1 MNILNTTHFIQ
12 KQTAVNK
19 EIQQLRHMIKDQNK
33 IIENLTER
41 VVALEEAAK
50 NKQVVENDET
60 LGSDKLDQENT
71 EETDAA

>member
-1 MNILNTTHFIQ
+1 
-12 KQTAVNK
+12 
-19 EIQQLRHMIKDQNK
+19 MIEDQNK

-50 NKQVVENDET
+50 NKEVVENDET
-60 LGSDKLDQENT
+60 LGNDKQDQENT

>member
-1 MNILNTTHFIQ
+1 
-12 KQTAVNK
+12 
-19 EIQQLRHMIKDQNK
+19 MIEDQNK

-41 VVALEEAAK
+41 VVALEEAAE
-50 NKQVVENDET
+50 NKEVVENDET